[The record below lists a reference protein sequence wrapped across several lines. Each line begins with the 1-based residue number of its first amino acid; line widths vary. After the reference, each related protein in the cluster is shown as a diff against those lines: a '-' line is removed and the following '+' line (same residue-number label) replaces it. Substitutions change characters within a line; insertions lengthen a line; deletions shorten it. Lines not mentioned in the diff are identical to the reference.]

1 MEVST
6 ERSHCYFE
14 KPWIDFDCLI
24 LNYLQPYCTQR
35 KYCIECLNLSES
47 IIYFLNGVDHLN
59 SYVFTSFSLLWP
71 LLNNLF
77 KQTILTLVDEVVCH
91 HILLQLCQPVL
102 FFTAFIPF
110 YPFKWTFQ
118 ILLHL
123 QLVCFLNHY
132 FFILFVVFVHGQAFV
147 SQPHQARFQ
156 IAVLKHVDAHRIP
169 PFPLNFE

>member
-6 ERSHCYFE
+6 ERSHCYFK
-14 KPWIDFDCLI
+14 KPWIDFDCLV
-24 LNYLQPYCTQR
+24 LNYLQPNDTQT
-35 KYCIECLNLSES
+35 KYCIEWLNLSES
-47 IIYFLNGVDHLN
+47 VIYLLNRVDHLN
-59 SYVFTSFSLLWP
+59 SYVFTSFSLLCP

-102 FFTAFIPF
+102 FFIAFIPF

-123 QLVCFLNHY
+123 QLVCFLYHN
-132 FFILFVVFVHGQAFV
+132 FFILFVFLVHGQAFV
-147 SQPHQARFQ
+147 SQPHQVRFQ
-156 IAVLKHVDAHRIP
+156 SAVLKHVDAHRIP
-169 PFPLNFE
+169 SFPLNFE